1 MKDGVIPRILAKES
15 LNLELRL
22 QIYGEK
28 KFRDL
33 FVISGK
39 WLGAF
44 LELFLKIRGASC
56 KYVGCGLILEK
67 MRGLSA
73 KCREMEFSWNYF
85 VEEKPVDQVH
95 GLVDRADPAHHGPA
109 AIATHGSSPELSLR
123 PLRCPRAPT
132 KGRGRGRTGRRL
144 QRRGRRGSGG
154 DGWAS
159 HRWRSLGS
167 EGRQRGHG
175 EG

>member
-1 MKDGVIPRILAKES
+1 MKDGVIPRVLAKES

-22 QIYGEK
+22 QRYGKK

-44 LELFLKIRGASC
+44 LELYLKIRGASC
-56 KYVGCGLILEK
+56 KYVGSGLIFEN

-73 KCREMEFSWNYF
+73 KCWEIEFSRNYF

-95 GLVDRADPAHHGPA
+95 RSVDRTSPVHHGQA
-109 AIATHGSSPELSLR
+109 AIAVHGSSPELGLR
-123 PLRCPRAPT
+123 PLRCPIAPT
-132 KGRGRGRTGRRL
+132 KGRGRGRTGR
-144 QRRGRRGSGG
+144 
-154 DGWAS
+154 
-159 HRWRSLGS
+159 
-167 EGRQRGHG
+167 
-175 EG
+175 

>member
-1 MKDGVIPRILAKES
+1 MHRMNDRVIPRVLAKES

-22 QIYGEK
+22 QRYGEK
-28 KFRDL
+28 KFMGL

-44 LELFLKIRGASC
+44 LELCLKIPWASC

-73 KCREMEFSWNYF
+73 KCREMEFSRNYF

-95 GLVDRADPAHHGPA
+95 GSVGHACPVHHGPA
-109 AIATHGSSPELSLR
+109 AIAVRGSTSELSLQ
-123 PLRCPRAPT
+123 LLQCSRALT
-132 KGRGRGRTGRRL
+132 KGWGRKREA
-144 QRRGRRGSGG
+144 RGSRF
-154 DGWAS
+154 WA
-159 HRWRSLGS
+159 H
-167 EGRQRGHG
+167 
-175 EG
+175 